1 MFTRHIKVLTHP
13 DPRINS
19 YPYLYPHRYNIYI
32 CIFLYLHLFVSMY
45 IDVYSIYRY
54 FFPSLSLSKQVHA
67 CVIKH
72 CVCDRSIHRPVATSK
87 WITLQLLTE
96 LCIVVSSSSLI
107 SPS

>member
-1 MFTRHIKVLTHP
+1 
-13 DPRINS
+13 
-19 YPYLYPHRYNIYI
+19 
-32 CIFLYLHLFVSMY
+32 MY

-54 FFPSLSLSKQVHA
+54 FFPVSLSLSKQVHA

>member
-19 YPYLYPHRYNIYI
+19 YSYLYPHRYIY
-32 CIFLYLHLFVSMY
+32 IFLYLHLFVSMY
-45 IDVYSIYRY
+45 IVYIAI

-72 CVCDRSIHRPVATSK
+72 CVCDPFIAPWQPPSGLH
-87 WITLQLLTE
+87 
-96 LCIVVSSSSLI
+96 SSC
-107 SPS
+107 